1 MWIKIEQMS
10 EFGKHLGKKVAVG
23 ITENSL
29 SKEESGT
36 IVQDPEMGVCVL
48 TERGTR
54 IPLDGTMMNKLDA
67 EDRAVFMWAAHTE
80 AVFPEGAAIHTGA
93 GGETPVGANGAG
105 EQANLPS
112 GDNQAIAS
120 NMEGQADSG
129 PTQELNQAAT
139 ADEVQT

>member
-54 IPLDGTMMNKLDA
+54 IPLDGTMMNKTA
-67 EDRAVFMWAAHTE
+67 EDNRSIFMWAAPTE
-80 AVFPEGAAIHTGA
+80 AIFPEGAPIHGTPGPDFNGGLGGDKGPANPVNPELPA
-93 GGETPVGANGAG
+93 G
-105 EQANLPS
+105 Q
-112 GDNQAIAS
+112 D
-120 NMEGQADSG
+120 
-129 PTQELNQAAT
+129 QELNQAAT